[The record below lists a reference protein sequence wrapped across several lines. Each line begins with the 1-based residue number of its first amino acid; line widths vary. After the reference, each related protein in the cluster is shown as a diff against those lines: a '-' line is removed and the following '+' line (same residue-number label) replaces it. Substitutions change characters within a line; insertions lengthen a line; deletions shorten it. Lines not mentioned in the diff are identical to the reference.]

1 MPKSRIQKT
10 RVKKKTKQS
19 TRQTYK
25 PIIPVIPLMEEEARE
40 AATRE
45 SAHGLQEQ
53 QTDSGAR
60 DNEINIEDFADVS
73 EERSRIISIV
83 KDLEGQVETA
93 YQLKEIL
100 EAELGE
106 TQQKLSEESAARAQL
121 EVQVGPLK
129 AQAALVEQLR
139 EDISFA
145 EEERDKS
152 ANLVTEI
159 QSQLEAVTGERDS
172 LAEQATS
179 AEAQAREFEGE
190 KVALEAQVMN
200 LKDKIAD
207 LDHLRSEL
215 DETMETRK
223 NLDGQVRDLSGRLE
237 NVEKSNKALEKDL
250 AQAQEQVE
258 NLQEQLMNNDSRGAE
273 TRAQLEEQQAMNR
286 ELMETNTRLENELKT
301 SKVKYEATKSELE
314 AFKKAMRD
322 IHSEA
327 SLTSG
332 RVRKR
337 YFKPKDKK

>member
-10 RVKKKTKQS
+10 RVKKNTKQS

-25 PIIPVIPLMEEEARE
+25 PIIPVIPLLEEENNE

-45 SAHGLQEQ
+45 SDHGLQEE

-60 DNEINIEDFADVS
+60 DSEINIEDFADVS

-100 EAELGE
+100 EAELVE
-106 TQQKLSEESAARAQL
+106 TQKKLSEESAARAQL
-121 EVQVGPLK
+121 EAQVGPLK
-129 AQAALVEQLR
+129 AQAALVDQLR

-152 ANLVTEI
+152 ANLVAEI
-159 QSQLEAVTGERDS
+159 QSQLEAVTRERNS
-172 LAEQATS
+172 LAEQVSS
-179 AEAQAREFEGE
+179 AEARSREFEGE

-207 LDHLRSEL
+207 LDHLHSEL
-215 DETMETRK
+215 DEAMETRK
-223 NLDGQVRDLSGRLE
+223 SLDGQVRDLSGRLE
-237 NVEKSNKALEKDL
+237 NVEKSNKALEKNL
-250 AQAQEQVE
+250 AEAQEQVE
-258 NLQEQLMNNDSRGAE
+258 NLQEQLMNTDNRGAE

-286 ELMETNTRLENELKT
+286 ELMETNTRLENELKM
-301 SKVKYEATKSELE
+301 SKVNHEATKSELE

-327 SLTSG
+327 SRTSG
-332 RVRKR
+332 RVRKM